1 MHRLAQDKLIAVL
14 FLFSLIV
21 RLFALAALP
30 APPLDDAGRAYLK
43 GADVL
48 RNGEGFRGHY
58 VLLAPMNTMFVALCL
73 SLFGGDQ
80 ISVKIA
86 QAVVDSLTVVM
97 IYLITRETFDIQT
110 AVVAAT
116 ISSIYPFFIYLTIS
130 IATEPLFTFFLSAFV
145 LSSLYA
151 VRSDKAFFY
160 MVSGVLLGA
169 ATLTRATTQF
179 FPLVFL
185 ILLLVMKRRRT
196 ILLRY
201 AAFCLSFVLVVLPWT
216 VRNYVALDDFIPV
229 ATGGGIVVLLGSSEN
244 FLTIDGKPEVYR
256 EYPAP
261 QGLKPSQQDRYF
273 MKAGLDRLKMRLQT
287 DPVGFMAFMA
297 KKFLRL
303 WYATD
308 SGHNHHVTLL
318 VQVPIC
324 IFALMGLLLIR
335 GKGQPLIWIPACVV
349 IYFVALHWFTL
360 PLFRY
365 MIPVM
370 PYVIG
375 FAAFAIVSLKNKWIP
390 RAQGR
395 RPDGVADALAR

>member
-1 MHRLAQDKLIAVL
+1 MHRLTQDRLIAAL

-21 RLFALAALP
+21 RLLALATFP
-30 APPLDDAGRAYLK
+30 APPLDDAGQAILK
-43 GADVL
+43 AADVL
-48 RNGEGFRGHY
+48 RNGEGFRGHP
-58 VLLAPMNTMFVALCL
+58 LLLPPMATMFAALCL

-86 QAVVDSLTVVM
+86 QAVVDSLTIV
-97 IYLITRETFDIQT
+97 IIFLITRETFDIQT

-130 IATEPLFTFFLSAFV
+130 IATEPLFTFLLSAFV

-160 MVSGVLLGA
+160 FVSGVLLGA
-169 ATLTRATTQF
+169 ATLTRAATQF

-185 ILLLVMKRRRT
+185 MLLLVMKRSRR
-196 ILLRY
+196 ILLWC

-229 ATGGGIVVLLGSSEN
+229 ATGGGIVVQQGSSEK
-244 FLTIDGKPEVYR
+244 FLTIDGRKPEAFP
-256 EYPAP
+256 ENPPP
-261 QGLKPSQQDRYF
+261 QGLKPSQQDKYF

-287 DPVGFMAFMA
+287 DPVGFVAFMA

-308 SGHNHHVTLL
+308 TGRNHHITLL
-318 VQVPIC
+318 VQVPIY
-324 IFALMGLLLIR
+324 IFALMGLVLR
-335 GKGQPLIWIPACVV
+335 SWKGQSLIWIPACVV
-349 IYFVALHWFTL
+349 IYFVALHWFGL

-375 FAAFAIVSLKNKWIP
+375 FAAFAIVSLKNKWIL

-395 RPDGVADALAR
+395 P